1 MPMCY
6 GNGAYV
12 KVTCFFLAQFMN
24 TYGGCCREIEFRW
37 SEFNFTLSGY
47 VDMSNGELLPPLRG
61 AVAVKLNSDH
71 RNSISHYPGYVDM
84 PNGERLPPLRGT
96 VAVKLN
102 SGGRNSISHYPGYV
116 GMPNGELLPPLR
128 GAPPRNT
135 NFGGRNS
142 ISHYPCYVNLEFR
155 CALDAQ

>member
-47 VDMSNGELLPPLRG
+47 VDMSNGEYCREACIP
-61 AVAVKLNSDH
+61 
-71 RNSISHYPGYVDM
+71 M
-84 PNGERLPPLRGT
+84 
-96 VAVKLN
+96 
-102 SGGRNSISHYPGYV
+102 V
-116 GMPNGELLPPLR
+116 GMQLR
-128 GAPPRNT
+128 PTLVRLT
-135 NFGGRNS
+135 
-142 ISHYPCYVNLEFR
+142 
-155 CALDAQ
+155 